1 MATALDLGLIL
12 VAIEV
17 VVIIAVSITAGEWVR
32 LAAVRL
38 AKRAGASPEVTGA
51 IRDAVR
57 ALWIVGTIAGVLIVT
72 GVANS
77 FQALTIG
84 GLAGLT
90 VSLALQ
96 STLSNIL
103 ASILFFNDNTLR
115 LNDIVSYGGIRGA
128 VIRIS
133 LRTTWI
139 KSDDGNITI
148 VSNNTLMNGPFTNYT
163 AKERLMK
170 KLYM

>member
-1 MATALDLGLIL
+1 VFDFGI
-12 VAIEV
+12 II
-17 VVIIAVSITAGEWVR
+17 VVIEAAVIVAVSVVAGEWVR
-32 LAAVRL
+32 SAAVRL
-38 AKRAGASPEVTGA
+38 AKRAGATPEVTGA
-51 IRDAVR
+51 IRDVVR
-57 ALWIVGTIAGVLIVT
+57 AVWIVGTIAGLLVVS

-77 FQALTIG
+77 FQALTIA

-103 ASILFFNDNTLR
+103 ALVLFFNDNTLR
-115 LNDIVSYGGIRGA
+115 LNDLVYYGGIKGT

-139 KSDDGNITI
+139 KGEDGNITI

-163 AKERLMK
+163 ATERLMK
-170 KLYM
+170 KLYL